1 MNNSKIELLPHN
13 QRTYEEVM
21 NFLKNYKS
29 CAITN
34 CTGTGKSYIIIKI
47 IETFISQGKTKILLL
62 APQWSI
68 IDQFKENKF
77 FNERFIDTDI
87 YPHLLSQ
94 LKNNKLEYHDYDLII
109 ADELHRSGAKEWQK
123 AFKYVL
129 QNSPNAKFVGASATP
144 RRYDQKQQKEDMID
158 VMFEG
163 NRAGNI
169 DLVTALKE
177 EILPMPTYV
186 ATMYSLEEEFESKR
200 KSVINNKNIKDE
212 DKKKKL
218 LDSIEEAKINWEQS
232 HSFDD
237 TLYKYLKEEVDED
250 KATKI
255 LVFCKNLQHIKEIRK
270 TFDPIFEKMFK
281 EFGSKIVN
289 INEYHYKND
298 EIYFEYFRD
307 IQTPNTVH
315 ILYSVDKFN
324 EGIHIDGL
332 NAIILLRPTQSET
345 IYFQQIGRV
354 LSVGASHTPKIIDFV
369 NNFRNVENF
378 KIWSE
383 AEEFLNNK
391 LNGETR
397 KYDEQIRDKR
407 VYFYNETKDAIELF
421 DNINKTLYELETYD
435 YNGENN
441 TIDYFCKKYNK
452 DKRYV
457 ENKLKLG
464 LNFKTAMDTT
474 NTIRNDVLNVNGISD
489 TLKNL
494 CRIFKKDFKLME
506 YRIYESNM
514 DPEIAFGFKKKG

>member
-77 FNERFIDTDI
+77 FNERFVDTDI

-94 LKNNKLEYHDYDLII
+94 WKNNKLEYHDYDLII

-129 QNSPNAKFVGASATP
+129 ENNQNAKIVGASATP
-144 RRYDQKQQKEDMID
+144 RRYDQKQQKEDMVD

-169 DLVTALKE
+169 DLATALKE

-237 TLYKYLKEEVDED
+237 TLYKYLKEEVNGC
-250 KATKI
+250 KTTKI

-270 TFDPIFEKMFK
+270 TFDPIFKKMFK
-281 EFGSKIVN
+281 KFGSKSVN

-383 AEEFLNNK
+383 TEEFLNDK
-391 LNGETR
+391 LDGETR
-397 KYDEQIRDKR
+397 KYDGQIRDKR

-421 DNINKTLYELETYD
+421 DNINKTLHELETYE
-435 YNGENN
+435 YKGETN
-441 TIDYFCKKYNK
+441 TKEYFCKKYHK
-452 DKRYV
+452 DLKDVKRKM
-457 ENKLKLG
+457 EFG
-464 LNFKTAMDTT
+464 LSFETAMEIANIIHDE
-474 NTIRNDVLNVNGISD
+474 ILNYHGDSG
-489 TLKNL
+489 TLKQL
-494 CRIFKKDFKLME
+494 CKKYKKNYSLME
-506 YRIYESNM
+506 YRIYTKCMSVE
-514 DPEIAFGFKKKG
+514 EAFDM

>member
-13 QRTYEEVM
+13 QKTYEEVM

-68 IDQFKENKF
+68 INQFKENKF
-77 FNERFIDTDI
+77 FDYNIVDADI

-94 LKNNKLEYHDYDLII
+94 WKNNKLEYHNYDLII

-123 AFKYVL
+123 AFKCVL
-129 QNSPNAKFVGASATP
+129 ENSPNAKIIGASATP
-144 RRYDQKQQKEDMID
+144 RRYDQKQQREDMID
-158 VMFEG
+158 LMFEG

-169 DLVTALKE
+169 DLATALKE

-212 DKKKKL
+212 NKKKKML
-218 LDSIEEAKINWEQS
+218 ESIEEAKINWEKS
-232 HSFDD
+232 HSFDN
-237 TLYKYLKEEVDED
+237 TLYRYLQEEVDEN
-250 KATKI
+250 KTTKI

-307 IQTPNTVH
+307 IQTPNTAH

-369 NNFRNVENF
+369 NNFKNVENF
-378 KIWSE
+378 KIWLE
-383 AEEFLNNK
+383 AEEFLNDK
-391 LNGETR
+391 IDGETR
-397 KYDEQIRDKR
+397 KYDGQIRDKR

-421 DNINKTLYELETYD
+421 DNINKILHDLDTYD
-435 YNGENN
+435 YNGETN
-441 TIDYFCKKYNK
+441 TKEYFCKKYHK
-452 DKRYV
+452 DLKDVKRKM
-457 ENKLKLG
+457 ESG
-464 LNFKTAMDTT
+464 LSFETAMEIA
-474 NTIRNDVLNVNGISD
+474 NIVHNEILYYCNDPG
-489 TLKNL
+489 TLKQL
-494 CRIFKKDFKLME
+494 CRKYKKNYALME
-506 YRIYESNM
+506 YRVYTKGMSVEEAFES
-514 DPEIAFGFKKKG
+514 